1 MVACA
6 LLFVVVVIVVCVV
19 VVVVVFGLNV
29 FKAISKNTE
38 IIRNINDM
46 IHSFL
51 LFFTIPTISV
61 IKKTI
66 GRQSNKIINK
76 LPQEVADADVIILIN
91 IV

>member
-1 MVACA
+1 MCW
-6 LLFVVVVIVVCVV
+6 FIG
-19 VVVVVFGLNV
+19 FGLNV

-38 IIRNINDM
+38 MIRKINDM
-46 IHSFL
+46 IQSFL

-61 IKKTI
+61 IIKTI

-76 LPQEVADADVIILIN
+76 LPQEVADADAIILIN

>member
-1 MVACA
+1 MR
-6 LLFVVVVIVVCVV
+6 LFV
-19 VVVVVFGLNV
+19 GLNV
-29 FKAISKNTE
+29 FKAISKNKE
-38 IIRNINDM
+38 MIRKINDM

-51 LFFTIPTISV
+51 FFFIIPTISV

-76 LPQEVADADVIILIN
+76 LPKEVTDAKVIILII